1 MVGLIVGTFLL
12 VSCRPRPIMHAYQPI
27 PGQAWSRTD
36 TLRFDLPYMP
46 DAAESQVSV
55 GVRCTNQLD
64 YQDLWLV
71 VEQRTALVRRDTVHF
86 IMADL
91 NGQWL
96 SMNPF
101 LHADE
106 LAAGTVS
113 LTTPESQLLVYHV
126 MQPFTVTG
134 ISEVGIK
141 VEPVSAF
148 HTVASRVDTQQDE
161 QQ

>member
-1 MVGLIVGTFLL
+1 MYVCNLIKT
-12 VSCRPRPIMHAYQPI
+12 
-27 PGQAWSRTD
+27 TD
-36 TLRFDLPYMP
+36 MKIAASELPQQKDGAIY
-46 DAAESQVSV
+46 
-55 GVRCTNQLD
+55 
-64 YQDLWLV
+64 
-71 VEQRTALVRRDTVHF
+71 H
-86 IMADL
+86 L
-91 NGQWL
+91 N
-96 SMNPF
+96 